1 MLVIHPKDKTTTML
15 SALYDGLE
23 AQVVADCRSTKEMG
37 HLMHHVP
44 IIDLAPAYFHK
55 QTKEQYYKV
64 GSNNS
69 HIRKDND

>member
-1 MLVIHPKDKTTTML
+1 ML

-44 IIDLAPAYFHK
+44 IVDLAPAYFHK
-55 QTKEQYYKV
+55 QTQYCETR
-64 GSNNS
+64 SEWCINLL
-69 HIRKDND
+69 